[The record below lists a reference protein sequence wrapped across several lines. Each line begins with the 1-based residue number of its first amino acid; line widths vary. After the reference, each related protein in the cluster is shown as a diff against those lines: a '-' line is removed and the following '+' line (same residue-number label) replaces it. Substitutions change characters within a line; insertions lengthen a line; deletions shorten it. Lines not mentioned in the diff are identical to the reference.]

1 MSWFSF
7 ALSVIKLLTVISTWL
22 RERQMIETGKA
33 AVREEELR
41 LALSSL
47 AKANGIVLEFR
58 EKSDADV
65 EQTLEERK
73 WYRD

>member
-1 MSWFSF
+1 MTWFSF

-47 AKANGIVLEFR
+47 AKANGIILEFK